1 MHVYVMLLEAGGS
14 DLATAI
20 AAASVALADAGIS
33 MYDLVPACL
42 VVSAAGRL
50 RWGRFP
56 IRLVVSAAGRSML
69 GANPSRA
76 KTLFNKKPFN
86 CGTGSTLLPNPILF
100 LSQSDWGGDLHPV
113 SLHPTPSGGPDRI
126 SPPLRSKCP
135 APT

>member
-50 RWGRFP
+50 R
-56 IRLVVSAAGRSML
+56 
-69 GANPSRA
+69 
-76 KTLFNKKPFN
+76 
-86 CGTGSTLLPNPILF
+86 
-100 LSQSDWGGDLHPV
+100 
-113 SLHPTPSGGPDRI
+113 
-126 SPPLRSKCP
+126 
-135 APT
+135 